1 MYVLSR
7 PFIRVIYLAPRRSGI
22 SSNTSAF
29 VSNQRIWEG
38 SNFTLSYPLAAVYS
52 SKVASSHQAWIA
64 VRDLMKAYI
73 LRTSPRIFSGNSV
86 SPACQLR
93 NISSPTIYSLSLASF
108 YSSRVVYKQ
117 LCLLNCYSGS
127 MKSFMEKKLVGELPL
142 QHSSSPTVL
151 FCNSLLFTQAVCL
164 TNNHP
169 FKIFTRDHWNH
180 LLGKSL
186 ETRRVIASP
195 PHRDSSLPTRSCS

>member
-142 QHSSSPTVL
+142 RRFNIPHHPRYFSVIR
-151 FCNSLLFTQAVCL
+151 CCLLKPCALQTII
-164 TNNHP
+164 P
-169 FKIFTRDHWNH
+169 SKY
-180 LLGKSL
+180 LLVII
-186 ETRRVIASP
+186 EIIYWERV
-195 PHRDSSLPTRSCS
+195 